1 MNTYLAVEQYEG
13 YKGTYTVF
21 VLLHRVSTTCAVM
34 ALDRRLEIG
43 LVLFV
48 SSLVYLWYDSGSV
61 ESVVA
66 RRWSIM
72 EATPTNY
79 SRIAVG

>member
-1 MNTYLAVEQYEG
+1 MVVER
-13 YKGTYTVF
+13 YKGYTRIYTIF
-21 VLLHRVSTTCAVM
+21 VLLHRVPTCAGM